1 MTTIAVVVSL
11 NENNCCPQIVA
22 RFSFVEPNKNPQ
34 SVLHAHDKGNRVLT
48 EYKAVAMLYGH
59 SRTRVRK
66 SIIAEDVINYKGVG
80 HTLLSLAIPGDSDP
94 YRSPVRSAFY
104 RAITPGGGSNRGGS
118 MPGEN
123 RGYRCPEGYQYG
135 GRFTDSRLS
144 TCGMMLFDIPGLGR
158 AISAA
163 MTGTP
168 NARDSEGRLI
178 TGGPYP
184 EFQQGRKPNIL
195 IPKVGG
201 ISRKAQIA
209 NINALIAELGKSD
222 KQTSRLVRRDGFV
235 LEPVVPSSVLRVIP
249 DNRNMEGASYV
260 TSALTRNDFGRDELG
275 MLSNSGVNELV
286 YVMPGES
293 TVKLSKNRLLTIGE
307 RRRLGRLVSTASSKK
322 NDIDPLAP
330 IRYVVNE
337 AGDYLTY
344 EENFVGIRNPHQLIG
359 NSNRER
365 WVDEVFAGRG
375 RLKRQRKPQDEMRET
390 ESFGQINS
398 RITTLEGAIAHIQN
412 GGSLGDIKPS
422 VLAKLLASKEYT
434 KRLDGNVVQIGPRT
448 YMLEKQKPKY
458 ASISERFAEDV
469 QQFLGI
475 ESLDVFPVGKGD
487 RRSFLRER
495 PESAIIGSKINRY
508 KTWND
513 MPARDI
519 TGLFVSDLLMDV
531 RDRKP
536 ESVVAVDLGDR
547 TFGMSIFN
555 DGAGL
560 TNLSD
565 IEITQRM
572 KMSIEDLLA
581 STIGSHYSEYYRSL
595 KATQQSQMKKL
606 IATLLR
612 RARKFNFNQYRDRL
626 NVSGELSDG
635 EKIHMN
641 VIGKIFAQRIKVL
654 SSDLGILKS
663 LGK

>member
-1 MTTIAVVVSL
+1 M

-22 RFSFVEPNKNPQ
+22 RFSFVEPNKNPK
-34 SVLHAHDKGNRVLT
+34 SVLHAHDKGNQVLT
-48 EYKAVAMLYGH
+48 EYKAIAMLCGH
-59 SRTRVRK
+59 SRKRVSN
-66 SIIAEDVINYKGVG
+66 SIIAQDVIKYKGIG
-80 HTLLSLAIPGDSDP
+80 HSLLTLAIPGDSDP

-123 RGYRCPEGYQYG
+123 RGYRCPEGYQHG

-144 TCGMMLFDIPGLGR
+144 TCGMMLFDIPRLVR
-158 AISAA
+158 AIGAA
-163 MTGTP
+163 MSGFP
-168 NARDSEGRLI
+168 NARDSEGRLL

-184 EFQQGRKPNIL
+184 ETQQGRKPNIL

-201 ISRKAQIA
+201 ISRNAQIQ
-209 NINALIAELGKSD
+209 NINALITQLGASD
-222 KQTSRLVRRDGFV
+222 KRTSRLVRRDGFV

-260 TSALTRNDFGRDELG
+260 ASAMTRNDFGRDELG
-275 MLSNSGVNELV
+275 MLSNSGVNEIV
-286 YVMPGES
+286 YVMPGGS
-293 TVKLSKNRLLTIGE
+293 TVKLSKNRQLTVGE
-307 RRRLGRLVSTASSKK
+307 RRRLGRLVSSASSKK

-330 IRYVVNE
+330 IRYISNE

-359 NSNRER
+359 ESKRER

-375 RLKRQRKPQDEMRET
+375 RLKRQRGMQDEMRET
-390 ESFGQINS
+390 ESFGQVNS

-434 KRLDGNVVQIGPRT
+434 KRLDGNAVQIGPRT
-448 YMLEKQKPKY
+448 YMLEKQKAKY
-458 ASISERFAEDV
+458 AAISERFAEDV
-469 QQFLGI
+469 QQFLGV

-495 PESAIIGSKINRY
+495 PESAIIGSKINRL
-508 KTWND
+508 KTWSDLSLND
-513 MPARDI
+513 VA
-519 TGLFVSDLLMDV
+519 GLFVSDILTDV
-531 RDRKP
+531 RERKP

-547 TFGMSIFN
+547 TFGMSVFN

-572 KMSIEDLLA
+572 KMSIADLFNSA
-581 STIGSHYSEYYRSL
+581 VGSRYSEYYRSL
-595 KATQQSQMKKL
+595 QLMQQSQMRKL
-606 IATLLR
+606 IANLLK
-612 RARKFNFNQYRDRL
+612 RARKFNFTQYRDRL
-626 NVSGELSDG
+626 NISGELSDG
-635 EKIHMN
+635 EKIHLN
-641 VIGKIFAQRIKVL
+641 VLGKIFVQRIKVL
-654 SSDLGILKS
+654 SDSSSILKS
-663 LGK
+663 LSN